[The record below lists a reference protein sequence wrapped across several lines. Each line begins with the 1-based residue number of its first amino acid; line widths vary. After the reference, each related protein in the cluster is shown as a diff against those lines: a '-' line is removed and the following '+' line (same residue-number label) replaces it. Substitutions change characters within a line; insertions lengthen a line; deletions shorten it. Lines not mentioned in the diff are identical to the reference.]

1 MCGETFKSN
10 NTRDKIMN
18 VLEAADEILLKVG
31 RYASREELIGDALRA
46 LLRAKPELRS
56 DLAVELYR
64 RGRVSL
70 SRAAEVCGMNLA
82 DFKELLKEKGV
93 KIKVPSIPADEVDEE
108 VERILRM

>member
-1 MCGETFKSN
+1 MLET
-10 NTRDKIMN
+10 
-18 VLEAADEILLKVG
+18 ADELLVRAG
-31 RYASREELIGDALRA
+31 RYSSREDLIGDALRA

-64 RGRVSL
+64 TGRVSL
-70 SRAAEVCGMNLA
+70 SRAAEVCGMNLE

-108 VERILRM
+108 VEKILRM